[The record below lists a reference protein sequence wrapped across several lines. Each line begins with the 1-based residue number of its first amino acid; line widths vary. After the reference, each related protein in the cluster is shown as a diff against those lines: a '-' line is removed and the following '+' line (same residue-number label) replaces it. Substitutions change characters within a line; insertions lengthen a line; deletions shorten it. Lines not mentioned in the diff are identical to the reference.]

1 MSVILKYATF
11 DEFLNATYDVNAV
24 YIDTLSGNLI
34 TFKHMPGYCKDPC
47 NHTINKIKCNGTAIE
62 INTISKL
69 KKFENIICSF
79 PSESD
84 RYKDRFIQ
92 TKSSNNRW

>member
-1 MSVILKYATF
+1 MSVISKYVTF

-47 NHTINKIKCNGTAIE
+47 NHTINKIK
-62 INTISKL
+62 
-69 KKFENIICSF
+69 
-79 PSESD
+79 
-84 RYKDRFIQ
+84 
-92 TKSSNNRW
+92 